1 MESWTVAALGTV
13 AGLCTTGSFLPQV
26 VKAWRTGETGAI
38 STRMYVII
46 LVAFALWLGYG
57 LLIGSMPMIV
67 FNVLNIVL
75 SGIVLWLKLK
85 GGESQTA

>member
-1 MESWTVAALGTV
+1 MEGWAVAALGMV

-26 VKAWRTGETGAI
+26 AKAWRTGDTGAI

-57 LLIGSMPMIV
+57 VLIGSLPMIL
-67 FNVLNIVL
+67 FNILNIAL

-85 GGESQTA
+85 GSEPRAG